1 MRRAPRGADSGPG
14 RRRGGGVWFGLM
26 SDPEPFDNQRDGLE
40 QQGLNLELRGVPQD
54 RLTETGNVLP
64 RRLPCSGREPLR
76 RG

>member
-1 MRRAPRGADSGPG
+1 
-14 RRRGGGVWFGLM
+14 M